1 MSSVLVFLKKIPN
14 AQAYKTL
21 FGSAKERFIFNHLSV
36 QYDPGNP

>member
-21 FGSAKERFIFNHLSV
+21 FGSAKERFIQSFIGTIRS
-36 QYDPGNP
+36 G